1 MRIKSASEFL
11 ELESASGIVLVAAA
25 VAALVIA
32 NSPLASLYDAAID
45 VKLSIAIGSFGI
57 SKPLLLWINDGLMA
71 VFFFLIGLE
80 VKREMLEGEL
90 RNVSQVVLPGCAA
103 LGGFAVP
110 AAIYAALNWNDP
122 VALRGWAIPAA
133 TDIAFA
139 LGVLSMLGNRVP
151 LSLKVFLTSL
161 AIFDDIAAIVVIALF
176 YATDLSFVSLAIA
189 AVGLAVLIA
198 FNVLGVVRI
207 AAYVLVGIVVW
218 VCVLKSGVHATLAG
232 FVVALTIPL
241 KHPGTEYDGSPL
253 RHLEHILHPWVAFMI
268 LPVFAFANAGVSF
281 AGMTMRELTG
291 GVASG
296 IALGLFAGKQLGVF
310 ATCLLL
316 IKLKLAELPRGASWG
331 ALYGVSILTGIGFTM
346 SLFVGGLA
354 FEHSPIDY
362 GAPLRAAVLGASV
375 LSAIAGYLLL
385 RGATATTAPESR

>member
-25 VAALVIA
+25 VVALAIA
-32 NSPLASLYDAAID
+32 NSPLASLYDAVID

-189 AVGLAVLIA
+189 AVGIAVLIA

-296 IALGLFAGKQLGVF
+296 IALGLFVGKQLGVF

-316 IKLKLAELPRGASWG
+316 IKLKLAELPRGASWR

-354 FEHSPIDY
+354 FEHSPVDY

>member
-25 VAALVIA
+25 IVALAIA
-32 NSPLASLYDAAID
+32 NSPLASLYDAAIG

-90 RNVSQVVLPGCAA
+90 RNVAQIVLPGCAA
-103 LGGFAVP
+103 LGGFAAP

-176 YATDLSFVSLAIA
+176 YATDLSYVSLAIA

-198 FNVLGVVRI
+198 FNVFGVVRI

-241 KHPGTEYDGSPL
+241 KNSGPEYDGSPL
-253 RHLEHILHPWVAFMI
+253 RHLEHILHPWVAFLI
-268 LPVFAFANAGVSF
+268 LPIFAFANAGVSF
-281 AGMTMRELTG
+281 AGMTLRELTG

-296 IALGLFAGKQLGVF
+296 IALGLFVGKQLGVF

-354 FEHSPIDY
+354 FEHSPVDY

-385 RGATATTAPESR
+385 RATTAPAVTPSR

>member
-25 VAALVIA
+25 VVALAIA
-32 NSPLASLYDAAID
+32 NSPLASLYDAVID

-189 AVGLAVLIA
+189 AVGIAVLIA

-296 IALGLFAGKQLGVF
+296 IALGLFVGKQLGVF

-354 FEHSPIDY
+354 FEHSPVDY

>member
-1 MRIKSASEFL
+1 VRTNRLKDFIDNEAASAL
-11 ELESASGIVLVAAA
+11 PLLVAALL
-25 VAALVIA
+25 ALILA
-32 NSPLASLYDAAID
+32 NSPLAGWVQGLLDTRLG
-45 VKLSIAIGSFGI
+45 LSWQFVDL
-57 SKPLLLWINDGLMA
+57 SKPLVLWINDGLMA
-71 VFFFLIGLE
+71 LFFLLVGLE
-80 VKREMLEGEL
+80 IKREVMEGAL
-90 RNVSQVVLPGCAA
+90 SQPSQVALPIAGAV
-103 LGGFAVP
+103 GGMAVP
-110 AAIYAALNWNDP
+110 AALYVAFNWSDP

-151 LSLKVFLTSL
+151 VSLKVFLTSL

-176 YATDLSFVSLAIA
+176 YATDLSYASLAIA
-189 AVGLAVLIA
+189 FVGIAVLIA

-207 AAYVLVGIVVW
+207 GAYVLVGIVVW

-232 FVVALTIPL
+232 FVVALTVPL
-241 KHPGTEYDGSPL
+241 KHNGPEYEGSPL

-281 AGMTMRELTG
+281 AGMTVSELTG

-296 IALGLFAGKQLGVF
+296 IGLGLFVGKQLGVF

-316 IKLKLAELPRGASWG
+316 IKLKLADLPRDASWG
-331 ALYGVSILTGIGFTM
+331 ALYAVSILTGIGFTM

-354 FEHSPIDY
+354 FEHSPVDY

-385 RGATATTAPESR
+385 RATTAPPTTSLR